1 MNRERESCMLIGLTG
16 QIGAGKSTVADIL
29 TRLGAVVIDADSIG
43 KAVVNLYPPL
53 QAKLAAE
60 FGEDILERGGIN
72 RRRLAS
78 RAFRDAESKAR
89 LDKLVHPYLLRELRG
104 RVARAKRFGVPVVID
119 AALLL
124 QWKLDRECQI
134 VIGLFA
140 GESLRV
146 KRLILRGLDKQDIAA
161 RMRLQSSPAQI
172 RAVADY
178 TVTNNGSP
186 KALES
191 RVRKVWEDIFA
202 RIDATVQNGTTRKA
216 KKKK

>member
-1 MNRERESCMLIGLTG
+1 MLIGLTG

-53 QAKLAAE
+53 QAKLAVE
-60 FGEDILERGGIN
+60 FGEDILERGGMN
-72 RRRLAS
+72 RRRLAA
-78 RAFRDAESKAR
+78 RAFRDEESKAR

-140 GESLRV
+140 RESVRV
-146 KRLILRGLDKQDIAA
+146 KRLLDRGLVRQDIAA
-161 RMRLQSSPAQI
+161 RMKLQSSAAEI

-178 TVTNNGSP
+178 LITNNGST

-202 RIDATVQNGTTRKA
+202 RIDATVQNRVEKP
-216 KKKK
+216 KKKKQIRRK

>member
-1 MNRERESCMLIGLTG
+1 MLIGLTG

-53 QAKLAAE
+53 QSKLAAE
-60 FGEDILERGGIN
+60 FGDDILERGGIN
-72 RRRLAS
+72 RRRLAA
-78 RAFRDAESKAR
+78 RAFHDSESKER
-89 LDKLVHPYLLRELRG
+89 LDTLVHPYLLRELRG
-104 RVARAKRFGVPVVID
+104 RVARAKRFEVPVVID

-140 GESLRV
+140 NESLRI
-146 KRLILRGLDKQDIAA
+146 KRLLMRGLDRQDIAA
-161 RMRLQSSPAQI
+161 RMRLQHSPAQI
-172 RAVADY
+172 RAASDY
-178 TVTNNGSP
+178 VVTNNGSQ

-191 RVRKVWEDIFA
+191 RVRRVWEDIFA
-202 RIDATVQNGTTRKA
+202 RIDATVQNGTTKRRS
-216 KKKK
+216 KKK

>member
-1 MNRERESCMLIGLTG
+1 MLIGLTG

-60 FGEDILERGGIN
+60 FGEDILEGGGIN

-78 RAFRDAESKAR
+78 RAFRDEESKTR

-104 RVARAKRFGVPVVID
+104 RVARAKRFGVPVVVD

-140 GESLRV
+140 RESVRV
-146 KRLILRGLDKQDIAA
+146 KRLLDRGLDRQDIAA
-161 RMRLQSSPAQI
+161 RMKLQSSAAEI

-178 TVTNNGSP
+178 QVTNDGSP

-191 RVRKVWEDIFA
+191 RVRSVWSDIFA
-202 RIDATVQNGTTRKA
+202 RIDATVQNGDEKP
-216 KKKK
+216 KKKKQIRRKQV